1 MPGIPL
7 LNLGTALGGF
17 TQGYQNSRDSQ
28 MQNALR
34 QLALQQYQSQQ
45 NAARIA
51 GRGLMGGVLDQ
62 MQTGSPAPQPTGPAS
77 AQSPVPTP
85 MPPFAGPTPPPPGQ
99 PSAPKGDP
107 STADDAG
114 YSSVLPP
121 DAGGPAV
128 PPPDQGNYWDQK
140 STGPAPAPAPQQT
153 AAPPAT
159 DSSAQPKPVD
169 THVEFAAPNGQSIG
183 IPDFFRTVD
192 TTKIAQGLA
201 KLSPGADPADIY
213 QATSDLLKL
222 ANGNKNEQLQAAY
235 LAKMMGVN
243 MQIQGR
249 KDVVETQQAGALER
263 TKLQQ
268 AGAGE
273 RTTEQIAGRKANVET
288 QQTGAAGR
296 QQAGFDFRQQQAQ
309 QAQADRKELLDIRE
323 KAIDARSKA
332 RLEQIAAT
340 ASARAARVNPA
351 AKIRIDAIHQ
361 QIMAIKAE
369 GKTGGGLFTS
379 PQISPENQQKLKD
392 LTGQL
397 AGIVSELGTAPPA
410 GQ

>member
-249 KDVVETQQAGALER
+249 KDVAEI
-263 TKLQQ
+263 
-268 AGAGE
+268 GAGSRE
-273 RTTEQIAGRKANVET
+273 KVAAGNITSREKIAGQKDASAETRTQEQIKSREGIAT
-288 QQTGAAGR
+288 QRDATTQRG
-296 QQAGFDFRQQQAQ
+296 Q
-309 QAQADRKELLDIRE
+309 DIRS
-323 KAIDARSKA
+323 AVDKA
-332 RLEQIAAT
+332 RLDQGAQRIQLTLQRNGQAVLANKVTALRGQLATIKPADGVNFTDDQQKQMAQIGAQIAA
-340 ASARAARVNPA
+340 
-351 AKIRIDAIHQ
+351 IGDQMQ
-361 QIMAIKAE
+361 QPK
-369 GKTGGGLFTS
+369 
-379 PQISPENQQKLKD
+379 
-392 LTGQL
+392 
-397 AGIVSELGTAPPA
+397 
-410 GQ
+410 